1 MRPIQYFIF
10 LSFISLFS
18 FSSCQTGPQ
27 CPAYN
32 GLTYNDQYNPNL
44 ANKKYASNK
53 DKVEAKKKA
62 ELNPKK
68 MKKGRSSLFPK
79 SFGVRSR

>member
-1 MRPIQYFIF
+1 MFKSPLIIF
-10 LSFISLFS
+10 LTCLFILTFT
-18 FSSCQTGPQ
+18 SCQTGPQ

-44 ANKKYASNK
+44 TEKKYASNK
-53 DKVEAKKKA
+53 AKVEAKKKA

-68 MKKGRSSLFPK
+68 TKRGRSSLFPK